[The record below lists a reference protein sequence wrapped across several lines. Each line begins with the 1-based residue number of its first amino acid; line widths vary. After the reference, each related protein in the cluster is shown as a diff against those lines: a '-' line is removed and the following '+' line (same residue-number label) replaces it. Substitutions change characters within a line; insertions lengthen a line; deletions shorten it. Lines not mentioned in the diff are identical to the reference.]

1 MLFHYGSTPVRTTC
15 RGDYLVAVLAGILEC
30 GIRWQFDMANP
41 WYHLPALDIVDV
53 RDRFPSHRLLELAV
67 PDPGHYR

>member
-1 MLFHYGSTPVRTTC
+1 MLFLYGSTPVRATC
-15 RGDYLVAVLAGILEC
+15 RGDYLVAVLAGILEG

-41 WYHLPALDIVDV
+41 WHHLCALDIIDV
-53 RDRFPSHRLLELAV
+53 RDHFPGHRLLELAI